1 MEKKEKE
8 RKKKFREASQSLE
21 LMLPHDGIER
31 YMPAASSPSSF
42 MRHNQ
47 DAPLSLPYADDP
59 RQPF

>member
-31 YMPAASSPSSF
+31 YMPAE
-42 MRHNQ
+42 
-47 DAPLSLPYADDP
+47 
-59 RQPF
+59 